1 MTIEREP
8 TPGAPLP
15 GRPVRG
21 SRTGRP
27 IMALLD
33 LLGRRWALRVLW
45 ELRDE
50 PVTTFR
56 ELQHRCGQVSSSVL
70 TDRLTELRAAGI
82 VERGDDGYALTAEGK
97 DLLPVMLALDAWA
110 ARWATRAD
118 GRTSGDT

>member
-8 TPGAPLP
+8 APGAPLP

-21 SRTGRP
+21 SRSGRP

-45 ELRDE
+45 ELRDA
-50 PVTTFR
+50 PITTFR

-82 VERGDDGYALTAEGK
+82 VERGDNGYALTTEGAE
-97 DLLPVMLALDAWA
+97 LLPVMLALDE
-110 ARWATRAD
+110 WATRANSRSSAD
-118 GRTSGDT
+118 G